1 MKLSVKLSAHI
12 FCKTTVGQGTFV
24 MKSIADMIGIGGTP
38 TSVTINT
45 LNGNVTSYLVAVE
58 SLKVWAMVSK
68 GENRLVKKK
77 QKQFHRINFKQ
88 MQRDCFTR
96 KKR

>member
-1 MKLSVKLSAHI
+1 MKLSVKLPAHI
-12 FCKTTVGQGTFV
+12 SCKTTVGQGTFV

-58 SLKVWAMVSK
+58 RLKVWAMVSK
-68 GENRLVKKK
+68 GKNRLVRKNKS
-77 QKQFHRINFKQ
+77 NF
-88 MQRDCFTR
+88 TG
-96 KKR
+96 